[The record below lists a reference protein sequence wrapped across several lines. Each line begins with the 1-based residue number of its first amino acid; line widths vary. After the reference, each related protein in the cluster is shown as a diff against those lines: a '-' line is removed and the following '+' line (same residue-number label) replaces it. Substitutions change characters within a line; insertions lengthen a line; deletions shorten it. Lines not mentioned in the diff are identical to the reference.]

1 MSEVVLMSK
10 GSPIGTTD
18 RKIYSIGNLEIFSGR
33 TQEMVDRAVCGEAC
47 SDFVD
52 RVREDRE

>member
-1 MSEVVLMSK
+1 MSK

-18 RKIYSIGNLEIFSGR
+18 RKIYIIGNLEIFSGR